1 MNTIDFTQRESEEKQ
16 RINIAMSGVCLLRSI
31 RHLALAIAD
40 LAVWCHERVIKRY
53 PLAVIAVVILI
64 SVVCSIV
71 QIGKARAERDS
82 IAEKLYIA
90 NQKIERMEE
99 CQ

>member
-1 MNTIDFTQRESEEKQ
+1 MGIDFTENKHG
-16 RINIAMSGVCLLRSI
+16 N
-31 RHLALAIAD
+31 LALSGIYLWRSARHFAFAAGD
-40 LAVWCHERVIKRY
+40 LAALIHERVIKRY

-71 QIGKARAERDS
+71 QVGKARAERDS
-82 IAEKLYIA
+82 IAEQLYIA

>member
-1 MNTIDFTQRESEEKQ
+1 MSTIDFTQRESEEKQ
-16 RINIAMSGVCLLRSI
+16 RSNIAMSGICLLRSI

-53 PLAVIAVVILI
+53 PLIVVTVVII
-64 SVVCSIV
+64 ASVLVSMV

-82 IAEKLYIA
+82 LAEKLYVMA
-90 NQKIERMEE
+90 LKTENARR
-99 CQ
+99 

>member
-1 MNTIDFTQRESEEKQ
+1 MSTIDFTKKEAEERQRG
-16 RINIAMSGVCLLRSI
+16 NIAMSGICLLRSI

-53 PLAVIAVVILI
+53 PLIVVTVVVIA
-64 SVVCSIV
+64 SVLVSMV

-82 IAEKLYIA
+82 LAEKLYVMT
-90 NQKIERMEE
+90 QKTENTRR
-99 CQ
+99 

>member
-1 MNTIDFTQRESEEKQ
+1 MSTIDFTQRESEEKQ
-16 RINIAMSGVCLLRSI
+16 RSNIAMSGICLLRSI

-53 PLAVIAVVILI
+53 PLIVVTVVII
-64 SVVCSIV
+64 ASVLVSMV

-82 IAEKLYIA
+82 LAEKLYVMA
-90 NQKIERMEE
+90 QKTENTRR
-99 CQ
+99 

>member
-1 MNTIDFTQRESEEKQ
+1 MSTIDFTQRESEKKP
-16 RINIAMSGVCLLRSI
+16 RSNIAMSGICLLRSI

-53 PLAVIAVVILI
+53 PLIVVTVVII
-64 SVVCSIV
+64 ASILVSMV

-82 IAEKLYIA
+82 LAEKLYVA

-99 CQ
+99 

>member
-1 MNTIDFTQRESEEKQ
+1 MSTIDFTQRESEKKQ
-16 RINIAMSGVCLLRSI
+16 RSNIAMSGICLLRSI

-53 PLAVIAVVILI
+53 PLIVVTVVII
-64 SVVCSIV
+64 ASVLVSMV

-82 IAEKLYIA
+82 LAEKLYVMA
-90 NQKIERMEE
+90 QKTENTRR
-99 CQ
+99 

>member
-1 MNTIDFTQRESEEKQ
+1 MSTIDFTQRESEKKQ
-16 RINIAMSGVCLLRSI
+16 RSNIAMSGICLLRSI

-53 PLAVIAVVILI
+53 PLIVVTVVII
-64 SVVCSIV
+64 ASVLVSMV

-82 IAEKLYIA
+82 LAEKLYVMT
-90 NQKIERMEE
+90 QKTENTRR
-99 CQ
+99 